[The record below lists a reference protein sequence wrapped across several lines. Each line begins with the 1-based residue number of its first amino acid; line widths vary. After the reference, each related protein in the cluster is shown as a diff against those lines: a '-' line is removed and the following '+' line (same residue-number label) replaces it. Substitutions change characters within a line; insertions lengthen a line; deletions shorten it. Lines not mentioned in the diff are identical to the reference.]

1 MMITLS
7 RLRSLIISTLVLA
20 LSCQVC
26 LASHLTKIVTDTEQ
40 GDFSFAQPRFE
51 PIGDAESIPDGI
63 ITALAQD
70 ARGLM
75 WIGTQKGLVRFDGYR
90 FRVFKHIA
98 TDPTSIAGDYVQ
110 ALWAAPDGRIWIG
123 TMADGISVFD
133 PRTDRFAHFRHDEKR
148 ATSLSSGRIYAL
160 TGDAK
165 GGLWIATETGL
176 DYLAPSATEFIHY
189 RYQVSN
195 PTSLLDHRVHSLL
208 LDKAGRL
215 WVGTAIGLQRL
226 DLQTNT
232 FERIADSGLANT
244 MPPGGRS
251 TGIDVRTLFEA
262 KDGKIWIG
270 TREHGAAWL
279 MPETGTVSTVNW
291 LPLSLNQGRGKTVS
305 SELALSHPWVFGMVQ
320 IAADEIWLATYGGGI
335 NIVSAQDARGV
346 QHLRHDPAVA
356 GSLALDSV
364 KPLLLDRAG
373 LLWVGTWGGGLQRL
387 NSKNKMVRLLR
398 HSQTSPIGLSHPD
411 VHAVLER
418 ANGQLLFGSDG
429 NGIDIFDRSKGRVG
443 GYRGIDSGM
452 DSDIQNLTD
461 PLPDATIFAMAETAD
476 GSLWIGTQQAGA
488 ARLTRGSRTW
498 ESIPGLPGSH
508 VRRLLKSRDGGLWA
522 ATDRGVAYWK
532 PGATR
537 FTAVPD
543 AAGNPMQGNTWMI
556 VEDAQDRIWVAS
568 DHGLWVREPDSR
580 GLSPIHH
587 EPDRSN
593 SLASNYITTLL
604 LDRRG
609 QLWLGTDKGLDR
621 LQSWDGKL
629 ARFEHVSALLGR
641 AGQSMGTYL
650 VEDHLGRIWSDLAV
664 IDPIAMRATPL
675 TKADGINIG
684 AIWAGAYHLSHDGL
698 LFFGGTQGVAIVD
711 PRQFE
716 EWNYRPPL
724 IATEL
729 KINGKFFALGDLAT
743 AQKSSE
749 NLLAHLT
756 FNHEQRNFALE
767 FAALDYTDPKKNRY
781 QFRLLGY
788 ENEWVD
794 ADSEHRTAAYGNLW
808 PGHYTLEVRGSN
820 RLGLWNQHPL
830 RIAID
835 VLPAFWQTWWFLLL
849 SLFLLTSATLAL
861 YRWRTTRLKTLVTA
875 RTADLARLG
884 QIGQELTATLDI
896 EQAFERVYK
905 QVKAQLDATCFYI
918 GIYDEAEEHIRF
930 LYQIENGERHEPL
943 VISMKDK
950 NRPAVW
956 CVRERRELI
965 AFTTEGLRDYV
976 SVVLPPL
983 YGKTMETIA
992 YFPLMLEQRVI
1003 GCLSVQNPKQYAY
1016 KEDKIEFIRVLSN
1029 YTAIAIANSFAHS
1042 RLANTHE
1049 ALDSAHR
1056 HLQETQSQLVQ
1067 QEKMASLGQLV
1078 ASVAH
1083 EINTPICAIESS
1095 GKNISTAVALAMESL
1110 PHLFQVLTLKEQSL
1124 FMQLIAAAGG
1134 AATVLNTREERTQI
1148 KALMAQLEQ
1157 YDIAETSLVARVL
1170 VQLNAQAIVTDIL
1183 PLLHH
1188 PQLEQILQA
1197 AQHMAAIV
1205 GNAHNINL
1213 SVQRVVKIVFA
1224 LKSFSRIGNTPVM
1237 LEIDLKESIETVLTI
1252 YQHQFKQGVELI
1264 RSYEEL
1270 PPLRGLGDELNQVWI
1285 NLIHNALQAMEN
1297 KGKLSVG
1304 IRRHADTA
1312 IVSFTDTGC
1321 GIPDEIRGR
1330 IFEPF
1335 FTTKPI
1341 GEGSGLGLDIVQK
1354 IVHKHH
1360 GHIEVRSVVGE
1371 GSCFEV
1377 HLPYGPELSLQDL
1390 RADDAAA
1397 TQMT

>member
-1 MMITLS
+1 MA
-7 RLRSLIISTLVLA
+7 LVLA

-26 LASHLTKIVTDTEQ
+26 LASHLPQTLTAPSQ
-40 GDFSFAQPRFE
+40 SDFAFAQPQFE
-51 PIGDAESIPDGI
+51 AIGDAESIPDGI

-70 ARGLM
+70 ARGLI

-90 FRVFKHIA
+90 FRAFNHHA
-98 TDPTSIAGDYVQ
+98 TDPASMAGEYVQ

-133 PRTDRFAHFRHDEKR
+133 PRSDRFEHFRHDDKR
-148 ATSLSSGRIYAL
+148 AASLSSGRIYAL

-165 GGLWIATETGL
+165 GGLWIATENGL
-176 DYLAPSATEFIHY
+176 DYLPASATDFIHY
-189 RYQVSN
+189 RHDDTN
-195 PTSLLDHRVHSLL
+195 PAGLLDNRVHSLL

-226 DLQTNT
+226 DPTT
-232 FERIADSGLANT
+232 KAFERIADAGLAAT
-244 MPPGGRS
+244 MPPGSHS
-251 TGIDVRTLFEA
+251 TGFDVRALFEA
-262 KDGKIWIG
+262 QDGKLWLG

-279 MPETGTVSTVNW
+279 MPEASTLHW
-291 LPLSLNQGRGKTVS
+291 LPLRLNQSRRSAS
-305 SELALSHPWVFGMVQ
+305 SPKLALSHPWVFGMVQ
-320 IAADEIWLATYGGGI
+320 LAADQIWLATYGGGI
-335 NIVSAQDARGV
+335 NIVSAHDGHV
-346 QHLRHDPAVA
+346 MQHLRHDPAVA

-364 KPLLLDRAG
+364 KPFLLDRAG
-373 LLWVGTWGGGLQRL
+373 LLWVGTWGGGLQRV
-387 NSKNKMVRLLR
+387 NSKNKMVQLLR
-398 HSQTSPIGLSHPD
+398 HSSSSTHGLSHPD
-411 VHAVLER
+411 IHSVLEL

-429 NGIDIFDRSKGRVG
+429 NGIDIFDRRKGRIG
-443 GYRGIDSGM
+443 GYRAAHSKLQGDS
-452 DSDIQNLTD
+452 D

-476 GSLWIGTQQAGA
+476 GSLWVGTQQAGA
-488 ARLTRGSRTW
+488 ARLQRGSRTW
-498 ESIPGLPGSH
+498 QTMPGLPGLH
-508 VRRLLKSRDGGLWA
+508 VRRLTKSRDGGLWA

-532 PGATR
+532 LGATR
-537 FTAVPD
+537 FTALPD
-543 AAGNPMQGNTWMI
+543 LTGKLMQSNVWMV
-556 VEDAQDRIWVAS
+556 VEDAQDRIWVAT
-568 DHGLWVREPDSR
+568 DNGLWVREPGSR
-580 GLSPIHH
+580 GLLPIRH
-587 EPDRSN
+587 EPDRPD
-593 SLASNYITTLL
+593 SLASNYMTSLL
-604 LDRRG
+604 LDSRD

-629 ARFEHVSALLGR
+629 ARFEHVSALLGK
-641 AGQSMGTYL
+641 AGQSLGTYL
-650 VEDHLGRIWSDLAV
+650 VEDHTGRIWSDVAV
-664 IDPIAMRATPL
+664 IDPITLRAMPL
-675 TKADGINIG
+675 TKAEGIDIG
-684 AIWAGAYHLSHDGL
+684 AIWAGAYHRSRDGL

-716 EWNYRPPL
+716 EWNYTPPL

-743 AQKSSE
+743 TQKSSTHV
-749 NLLAHLT
+749 LADLSLS
-756 FNHEQRNFALE
+756 HEQRNFALE

-808 PGHYTLEVRGSN
+808 PGQYTLEVRGSN

-830 RIAID
+830 RIAIK

-849 SLFLLTSATLAL
+849 SLLLLSAATFAV
-861 YRWRTTRLKTLVTA
+861 YRWRTTRLKTLVAA
-875 RTADLARLG
+875 RTADMARLG

-905 QVKAQLDATCFYI
+905 QVKARLDANCFYI
-918 GIYDEAEEHIRF
+918 GIYDEAEDHIRF
-930 LYQIENGERHEPL
+930 LYQIENGKRHEPL
-943 VISMKDK
+943 VISMKDE

-965 AFTTEGLRDYV
+965 AFTTESLRDYV
-976 SVVLPPL
+976 QVILPPL
-983 YGKTMETIA
+983 YGKAMETVA

-1003 GCLSVQNPKQYAY
+1003 GCLSVQNPKPYAY
-1016 KEDKIEFIRVLSN
+1016 KEDKIEFMRVLSN

-1042 RLANTHE
+1042 RLANAHE

-1095 GKNISTAVALAMESL
+1095 GNNISVAVTLAMDSL
-1110 PHLFQVLTLKEQSL
+1110 PRLFQVLTPNEQAL
-1124 FMQLIAAAGG
+1124 FMQLIAASGDL
-1134 AATVLNTREERTQI
+1134 TPVFNTREERAQV
-1148 KALMAQLEQ
+1148 KALSSQLEKHH
-1157 YDIAETSLVARVL
+1157 IADLGMVARVL
-1170 VQLNAQAIVTDIL
+1170 VQLNAQAIIEEIL
-1183 PLLHH
+1183 PLLQH

-1197 AQHMAAIV
+1197 AQHMAAILR
-1205 GNAHNINL
+1205 NAHNINL

-1224 LKSFSRIGNTPVM
+1224 LKSFSRIGNTTVM
-1237 LEIDLKESIETVLTI
+1237 LEIDLRESIETVLTI

-1264 RSYEEL
+1264 RHYEEI
-1270 PPLRGLGDELNQVWI
+1270 PPLLCLADELNQVWI
-1285 NLIHNALQAMEN
+1285 NLIHNALQAMDHQ
-1297 KGKLSVG
+1297 GTLTVG
-1304 IRRHADTA
+1304 IRRVADTA
-1312 IVSFTDTGC
+1312 IISFTDTGC
-1321 GIPDEIRGR
+1321 GIPDDIRPR

-1354 IVHKHH
+1354 IVQKHR
-1360 GHIEVRSVVGE
+1360 GHIEVQSVVGE

-1377 HLPYGPELSLQDL
+1377 YLPYE
-1390 RADDAAA
+1390 AA
-1397 TQMT
+1397 

>member
-1 MMITLS
+1 MMIIRP

-26 LASHLTKIVTDTEQ
+26 LASHLTQILTATEQ
-40 GDFSFAQPRFE
+40 GNFSFAQPRFE
-51 PIGDAESIPDGI
+51 QIGDAESIPDGI

-70 ARGLM
+70 ARGLI

-98 TDPTSIAGDYVQ
+98 ADPTSIAGEYVQ

-148 ATSLSSGRIYAL
+148 AASLSSGRIYAL

-165 GGLWIATETGL
+165 GGLWIATESGL

-189 RYQVSN
+189 RHQVGN
-195 PTSLLDHRVHSLL
+195 PASLLDQRVHSLL

-226 DLQTNT
+226 DLKTNT
-232 FERIADSGLANT
+232 FERIADAGLSAT
-244 MPPGGRS
+244 MPPGGSS

-262 KDGKIWIG
+262 QDGKIWIG

-279 MPETGTVSTVNW
+279 APDTSTVNW
-291 LPLSLNQGRGKTVS
+291 LPLNLNQARGKKVS
-305 SELALSHPWVFGMVQ
+305 TELALSHPWVFGAVQ
-320 IAADEIWLATYGGGI
+320 ISANEIWLATYGGGI
-335 NIVSAQDARGV
+335 NIVSAQDGHIV

-373 LLWVGTWGGGLQRL
+373 LLWVGTWGGGLQRR
-387 NSKNKMVRLLR
+387 NSKNKMVQLLR
-398 HSQTSPIGLSHPD
+398 HSQTLANGLSHPD
-411 VHAVLER
+411 IHAVLER

-429 NGIDIFDRSKGRVG
+429 NGIDIFDRRKGRVG
-443 GYRGIDSGM
+443 GYRAIDSKLQA
-452 DSDIQNLTD
+452 DTD
-461 PLPDATIFAMAETAD
+461 PLPDATIFSMAETAD

-488 ARLTRGSRTW
+488 ARLRQASRTW

-508 VRRLLKSRDGGLWA
+508 VRRLLKGRDGGLWA
-522 ATDRGVAYWK
+522 ATDGGVGHWK
-532 PGATR
+532 LGATR

-543 AAGNPMQGNTWMI
+543 AAGNPMQGNAWMI
-556 VEDAQDRIWVAS
+556 VEDAQGRVWVAS
-568 DHGLWVREPDSR
+568 DNGLWVREPGAQ
-580 GLSPIHH
+580 GLTRIHH
-587 EPDRSN
+587 EPDRSD

-629 ARFEHVSALLGR
+629 ARFEHVSSLLGR
-641 AGQSMGTYL
+641 AGQSMGTIL
-650 VEDHLGRIWSDLAV
+650 VEDDLGRIWSDLAV
-664 IDPIAMRATPL
+664 IEPITMRAIPL
-675 TKADGINIG
+675 TKADGIDIG
-684 AIWAGAYHLSHDGL
+684 VIWAGAYLRSRDGL

-724 IATEL
+724 IVTEL
-729 KINGKFFALGDLAT
+729 KINGKSFALGDLAT
-743 AQKSSE
+743 EQESSA
-749 NLLAHLT
+749 NLLAHLSL
-756 FNHEQRNFALE
+756 NHEQRNFALE
-767 FAALDYTDPKKNRY
+767 FAALDYTDPQKNRY
-781 QFRLLGY
+781 QFHLLGY

-830 RIAID
+830 RIAIE

-849 SLFLLTSATLAL
+849 TLFLLSSATIAL
-861 YRWRTTRLKTLVTA
+861 YRWRTARLKTLVAA

-905 QVKAQLDATCFYI
+905 QVKAQLDAYCFYI
-918 GIYDEAEEHIRF
+918 GIYDEAEEQIRF
-930 LYQIENGERHEPL
+930 LYQIENGKRHEPL
-943 VISMKDK
+943 VISMRDKD
-950 NRPAVW
+950 RPAVW

-976 SVVLPPL
+976 TEVLPPM
-983 YGKTMETIA
+983 YGKAMETIA

-1003 GCLSVQNPKQYAY
+1003 GCLSVQNPKPHAY
-1016 KEDKIEFIRVLSN
+1016 KKDKIEFIRVLSN

-1049 ALDSAHR
+1049 ALNSAHR

-1067 QEKMASLGQLV
+1067 QEKMASLGQLI

-1083 EINTPICAIESS
+1083 EINTPLCAIESS

-1110 PHLFQVLTLKEQSL
+1110 PRLFQVLTLKEQNL
-1124 FMQLIAAAGG
+1124 FMLLIAASGG
-1134 AATVLNTREERTQI
+1134 TATVLNTREERAQI
-1148 KALMAQLEQ
+1148 KSLMAQLEQ
-1157 YDIAETSLVARVL
+1157 YEIAETNLVARIL
-1170 VQLNAQAIVTDIL
+1170 VQLNAQAIVKDIL

-1224 LKSFSRIGNTPVM
+1224 LKSFSRIGNTAAM
-1237 LEIDLKESIETVLTI
+1237 LAIDLKESVETVLTI

-1264 RSYEEL
+1264 RNYEEL

-1304 IRRHADTA
+1304 IRRHADAA

-1321 GIPDEIRGR
+1321 GIPDEIRAR
-1330 IFEPF
+1330 IFDPF

-1360 GHIEVRSVVGE
+1360 GHIEVRSLVGE

-1377 HLPYGPELSLQDL
+1377 HLPYGSEAWLQDPS
-1390 RADDAAA
+1390 A
-1397 TQMT
+1397 

>member
-1 MMITLS
+1 MAMT
-7 RLRSLIISTLVLA
+7 
-20 LSCQVC
+20 
-26 LASHLTKIVTDTEQ
+26 TEQ
-40 GDFSFAQPRFE
+40 SDFSFAQPRFE
-51 PIGDAESIPDGI
+51 TIGDAESIPDGI

-70 ARGLM
+70 TRGLI

-90 FRVFKHIA
+90 FRVYKRIA
-98 TDPTSIAGDYVQ
+98 ADPTSIAGDYVQ

-123 TMADGISVFD
+123 SMADGLSVFD
-133 PRTDRFAHFRHDEKR
+133 PRTDRFTHFRHDEKR
-148 ATSLSSGRIYAL
+148 AASLSSGRIYAL
-160 TGDAK
+160 TGDAN
-165 GGLWIATETGL
+165 GGLWIATENGL

-189 RYQVSN
+189 RHEVTK
-195 PTSLLDHRVHSLL
+195 PASLLDHRVHSLL

-226 DLQTNT
+226 DPKTQT
-232 FERIADSGLANT
+232 FERIADTGLAAT
-244 MPPGGRS
+244 MPPGGSS
-251 TGIDVRTLFEA
+251 TGIDVRSLFEA
-262 KDGKIWIG
+262 QDGKIWIG
-270 TREHGAAWL
+270 TREHGAGWFV
-279 MPETGTVSTVNW
+279 PENNTVGTVNW
-291 LPLSLNQGRGKTVS
+291 LPLNLNQGRGKTVS
-305 SELALSHPWVFGMVQ
+305 SRPLHNKLALSHPWVFGMVQ
-320 IAADEIWLATYGGGI
+320 ITANEIWLATYGGGI
-335 NIVSAQDARGV
+335 NIVSAQDAQV
-346 QHLRHDPAVA
+346 VKHLRHDPAVA

-387 NSKNKMVRLLR
+387 HSQNKMVRLLR
-398 HSQTSPIGLSHPD
+398 HSQISPNGLSHPD

-429 NGIDIFDRSKGRVG
+429 NGIDIFDRRRGRVG
-443 GYRGIDSGM
+443 GYRGIDS
-452 DSDIQNLTD
+452 DSDSGTQNHTD

-476 GSLWIGTQQAGA
+476 GSLWVGTQQAGA
-488 ARLTRGSRTW
+488 ARLQRGSHTW

-532 PGATR
+532 LGATS
-537 FTAVPD
+537 FTAIPD
-543 AAGNPMQGNTWMI
+543 IAGNPMQGNTWMV
-556 VEDAQDRIWVAS
+556 VEDAQERIWVAS
-568 DHGLWVREPDSR
+568 DNGLWVKEPGAI
-580 GLSPIHH
+580 GLIRIHH

-593 SLASNYITTLL
+593 SLASNYITALL
-604 LDRRG
+604 LDKRG

-621 LQSWDGKL
+621 LQSWDGKI
-629 ARFEHVSALLGR
+629 ARFEHISHLLGR
-641 AGQSMGTYL
+641 AGQSMGTFF
-650 VEDHLGRIWSDLAV
+650 VEDDLGRIWSDLAV
-664 IDPIAMRATPL
+664 IDPVEMRVMPL
-675 TKADGINIG
+675 TKADGIDIG
-684 AIWAGAYHLSHDGL
+684 AIWAGAYLRSHDGL

-716 EWNYRPPL
+716 EWSYHPPL

-729 KINGKFFALGDLAT
+729 KINGKSFALEDLT
-743 AQKSSE
+743 TTQKKSE
-749 NLLAHLT
+749 NFLAHLT
-756 FNHEQRNFALE
+756 FTHEQRNFALE

-788 ENEWVD
+788 ENDWVD

-808 PGHYTLEVRGSN
+808 PGRYTLEVRGSN
-820 RLGLWNQHPL
+820 RLGRWNQDPL
-830 RIAID
+830 RVVIE

-849 SLFLLTSATLAL
+849 VFILLTSTTVAL
-861 YRWRTTRLKTLVTA
+861 YRWRTARLKTIVAA

-896 EQAFERVYK
+896 EQAFERVYR

-918 GIYDEAEEHIRF
+918 GIYDETEQHIRF
-930 LYQIENGERHEPL
+930 LYQIENGKRHEPL
-943 VISMKDK
+943 IINMSDK

-965 AFTTEGLRDYV
+965 AFTSEGLRDYV
-976 SVVLPPL
+976 SEILPPL
-983 YGKTMETIA
+983 YGKAMETIA

-1003 GCLSVQNPKQYAY
+1003 GCLSVQNPKPHAY
-1016 KEDKIEFIRVLSN
+1016 KEDKIEFLRVLSN

-1049 ALDSAHR
+1049 ALNSAHR

-1083 EINTPICAIESS
+1083 EINTPLCAIESS

-1110 PHLFQVLTLKEQSL
+1110 PKLFQVLTTQEQNL
-1124 FMQLIAAAGG
+1124 FMQLIAASGG
-1134 AATVLNTREERTQI
+1134 TASVLNTREERAQI
-1148 KALMAQLEQ
+1148 KALVTQLEQ
-1157 YDIAETSLVARVL
+1157 YDIAETNMVARVL
-1170 VQLNAQAIVTDIL
+1170 VQLHAQAIVADIL

-1188 PQLEQILQA
+1188 PQLAQILQA

-1205 GNAHNINL
+1205 GNAHNIDL

-1224 LKSFSRIGNTPVM
+1224 LKSFSRIGDTAVM

-1252 YQHQFKQGVELI
+1252 YQHQFKQGVELL
-1264 RSYEEL
+1264 RNYEAL
-1270 PPLRGLGDELNQVWI
+1270 PPLPGLGDELNQVWI

-1297 KGKLSVG
+1297 KGTLSVG
-1304 IRRHADTA
+1304 LRRQDNTA
-1312 IVSFTDTGC
+1312 IISFTDTGC
-1321 GIPDEIRGR
+1321 GIPDEIRDR
-1330 IFEPF
+1330 IFDPF

-1354 IVHKHH
+1354 IVRKHH

-1377 HLPYGPELSLQDL
+1377 HLPYGSE
-1390 RADDAAA
+1390 
-1397 TQMT
+1397 TQQ